1 MMETFLSSRHY
12 LGRSGFPLKLW
23 TERVLQSLSKSVSA
37 DECKTSEVCQLA
49 TIPKQK
55 GVRRSMKGL
64 GEWEWEKLQ
73 RCRSAS

>member
-1 MMETFLSSRHY
+1 MVETFLSSRHC
-12 LGRSGFPLKLW
+12 LARCCFLLKLW

-49 TIPKQK
+49 TISKQK
-55 GVRRSMKGL
+55 GVRRAMKGV
-64 GEWEWEKLQ
+64 GEWEWKKLQ